1 MKKIALI
8 SGDGSVAGAPTHVL
22 QVAIALKNNGFDVLV
37 VCPHGP
43 LLKICKDNGIK
54 TEEAPMGGPF
64 DRRALQ
70 KINQIIA
77 KYNPD
82 IAHFHGIR
90 AGWLGLIATRHL
102 KKIKKIYTEHLWT
115 KYYHL
120 PNPAYEQF
128 QLRGLKFVDRYTVA
142 DIAVSKAVS
151 DFLISRGFDKNK
163 ITVIPNGI
171 SAEFLELNPIKKPKG
186 TPLIIGSVGSL
197 NRVKNYENMIKAFDF
212 ILKKCPDLNIH
223 YQIIGDGPLKD
234 KLESLIKK
242 LNLEEKVHILGKI
255 ENVGERMQHF
265 SIFVN
270 ASLSESFGLAV
281 GEAMAV
287 GLPIIASNID
297 SLKDLV
303 QGAGLFINPRNP
315 YDISEK
321 IIELLND
328 ENKREKMGKIGKE
341 RTKNHFSEENMI
353 SKTLALY
360 KKVL

>member
-8 SGDGSVAGAPTHVL
+8 SGDASVAGAPTHVL
-22 QVAIALKNNGFDVLV
+22 QVAIALKKNGFDVLV

-43 LLKICKDNGIK
+43 LLKICKENKIK
-54 TEEAPMGGPF
+54 AEEAPMGGPF
-64 DRRALQ
+64 DRRALR
-70 KINQIIA
+70 KINQIITN
-77 KYNPD
+77 YNPD

-90 AGWLGLIATRHL
+90 AGWLGLIATRNH

-142 DIAVSKAVS
+142 DIAVSQAVK
-151 DFLISRGFDKNK
+151 DFLVSRGFEKEK

-171 SAEFLELNPIKKPKG
+171 NSDFLKLNPIKKPQG

-197 NRVKNYENMIKAFDF
+197 NRVKNYENMIKAFGF

-234 KLESLIKK
+234 KLDSLIKK
-242 LNLEEKVHILGKI
+242 LDLEKKVHILGRV
-255 ENVGERMQHF
+255 ENVGERLQHF

-287 GLPIIASNID
+287 GLPIVASNID
-297 SLKDLV
+297 SLKDLA
-303 QGAGLFINPRNP
+303 QNAGLYINPRNP

-321 IIELLND
+321 IVELLKD
-328 ENKREKMGKIGKE
+328 ESKREKMGEIGKE
-341 RTKNHFSEENMI
+341 RIKNHFSEESMI
-353 SKTLALY
+353 KKTLALY